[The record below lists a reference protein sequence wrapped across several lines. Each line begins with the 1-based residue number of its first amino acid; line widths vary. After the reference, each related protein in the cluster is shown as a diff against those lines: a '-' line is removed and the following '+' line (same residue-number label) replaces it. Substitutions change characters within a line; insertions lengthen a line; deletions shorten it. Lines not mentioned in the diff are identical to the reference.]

1 MLKEGQTHNK
11 TILNIILIELEADL
25 LIVILHHALVG
36 VKVLFRTA
44 LAILQLTFGSKEVR
58 KQCTGY
64 VLLYVVYL
72 AVELFSIHSFYDIT
86 KMLRNLPIS
95 ITHEDVLIPQV

>member
-58 KQCTGY
+58 KQCTG
-64 VLLYVVYL
+64 
-72 AVELFSIHSFYDIT
+72 FYDIT